1 MEVLNIEISIK
12 SEKKQIVEFLNELHD
27 IINRDDF
34 NIDKHFV
41 FIKSKKEEVVFSTP
55 YTIVDLDYD
64 NMDVVNRLRELTIL
78 DYSETLF
85 DKEDENPPL
94 LFVFGKDI
102 NGKEVYIKL
111 KIKGAETKK
120 VLCVS
125 FHYAKYKMDYPYA

>member
-1 MEVLNIEISIK
+1 MLIIEISIK
-12 SEKKQIVEFLNELHD
+12 SEKKQIVEFLNELHN
-27 IINRDDF
+27 IINRDEF

-41 FIKSKKEEVVFSTP
+41 FIKSKKEEVMFSTP
-55 YTIVDLDYD
+55 YTIVDLEYD
-64 NMDVVNRLRELTIL
+64 NMDVVNRLRELTIS

-85 DKEDENPPL
+85 DKDDENPPL

-111 KIKGAETKK
+111 KIKGVETKK

-125 FHYAKYKMDYPYA
+125 FHYAKYKMGYPYA

>member
-85 DKEDENPPL
+85 DKDDENPPL

-111 KIKGAETKK
+111 KIKGVETRK